1 MSVREFFQEAGLV
14 KNGIHNR
21 PGKERKGIGYI
32 QINGKWLTEKKQRF
46 IIEKD
51 ETQALLPIDKGEER

>member
-1 MSVREFFQEAGLV
+1 MSVRKFLQEAGLV
-14 KNGIHNR
+14 KNRIHNR

>member
-1 MSVREFFQEAGLV
+1 MSVRKFFQEAGLV
-14 KNGIHNR
+14 KNGIYNR